1 MATESSAVVRFINLA
16 QQTQNPVLSTPP
28 APITSEFGTEVLRTV
43 TTRRASRAPLIVG
56 AIALAGAAAGAGVYL
71 GKSGFGG
78 SSPEK
83 PSPSS
88 NAAAAAAA
96 PVAASDRA
104 DVTEPAP
111 AEAPAPSAAQPA
123 APAPQVT
130 SPIVSVPPDV
140 LAATGYDIRVQPG
153 ATITLD
159 GTVLGKAPLRV
170 RNLQPGTHVLDL
182 EAPAGYFSRRM
193 EVAVD
198 AGESKELKVSL
209 DPIEEDPSVAA
220 ATAGSH
226 ASGTSAKR
234 ERAELRR
241 ERKEKAREEQ
251 ERRKEMRATRV
262 AAARAAKQAAKAH
275 RSDARTAM
283 VAEPLPE
290 SASKPAAK
298 TANSDKD
305 SQADADLEA
314 AMADIVGKPSKK
326 KSAAAAA
333 GASSLAASEPVSSA
347 SGKGTLMLGSKPP
360 CDILVDGRPTGLK
373 TPQRSMELSAG
384 THEVVLVNADLG
396 IEKKFKVRIA
406 AGKTTKA
413 IQDLTSKLD

>member
-16 QQTQNPVLSTPP
+16 QQTKNPVLPTQP

-83 PSPSS
+83 PSPPT
-88 NAAAAAAA
+88 AAAAAAA
-96 PVAASDRA
+96 PVAAAERA
-104 DVTEPAP
+104 ESPPAP
-111 AEAPAPSAAQPA
+111 EKTPAPVAEQPA
-123 APAPQVT
+123 AAGPQVT
-130 SPIVSVPPDV
+130 SSVVSAAPDV
-140 LAATGYDIRVQPG
+140 LAATGYDIRVLPG

-170 RNLQPGTHVLDL
+170 RNLQPGAHVLDL

-193 EVAVD
+193 EVAVG
-198 AGESKELKVSL
+198 AGEAKELKVSL
-209 DPIEEDPSVAA
+209 DPIEEDPAVAA
-220 ATAGSH
+220 ATADDSRSSSK
-226 ASGTSAKR
+226 AAKR
-234 ERAELRR
+234 SRADLRR
-241 ERKEKAREEQ
+241 ERKAKAREEQ
-251 ERRKEMRATRV
+251 ERKKEMRATRL
-262 AAARAAKQAAKAH
+262 AAAKA
-275 RSDARTAM
+275 AREAAKTHKADSRADV

-290 SASKPAAK
+290 ADSKPAAPAK
-298 TANSDKD
+298 SDKE
-305 SQADADLEA
+305 SEADAELDA
-314 AMADIVGKPSKK
+314 AMAEIVGKPAKK
-326 KSAAAAA
+326 KSAASAA
-333 GASSLAASEPVSSA
+333 GASSLAASAPAAPTSA
-347 SGKGTLMLGSKPP
+347 KGTLMLGSKPP

-373 TPQRSMELSAG
+373 TPQRAMELAAG

-406 AGKTTKA
+406 PGKTTKA